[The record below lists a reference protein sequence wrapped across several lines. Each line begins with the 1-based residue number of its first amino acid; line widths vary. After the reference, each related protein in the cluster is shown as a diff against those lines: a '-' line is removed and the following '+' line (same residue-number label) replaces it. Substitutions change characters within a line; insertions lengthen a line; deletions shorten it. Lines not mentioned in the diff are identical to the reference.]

1 MVDEDVSQRLLELA
15 SGLWLNVIRCEYQ
28 RERSFY
34 EGETEVMGENG
45 LGDSVWEPELAGRF
59 SLHPRVCD
67 PKEESSVFL
76 SEAAYLRGYH
86 FEILGPA

>member
-1 MVDEDVSQRLLELA
+1 
-15 SGLWLNVIRCEYQ
+15 
-28 RERSFY
+28 
-34 EGETEVMGENG
+34 MGENG

-76 SEAAYLRGYH
+76 TEAAYPRGYH